1 MTVPCINYIFDGGL
15 KKEFALNRQLKVHEF
30 ILVDLNSNHP
40 TISLLEEKISILESD
55 ELDNFIHY
63 R

>member
-40 TISLLEEKISILESD
+40 TISLLEEKISM
-55 ELDNFIHY
+55 
-63 R
+63 